1 MRLRT
6 SSIPLMLEYVAKSG
20 MGQEDPQAATDILGH
35 EDYLFEAR
43 RYGLDSR
50 EPLVSYFARFRTIAP
65 EDIPELS
72 PDRRTALRD
81 RHGLW
86 LDCAAHPQK
95 YRDRYRRLMGMLTE
109 ENLQNLQ
116 DRLRAAFPGD
126 VYLDDIDIV
135 STLSFG
141 PSFGYVHENALH
153 LDLFGV
159 ETYCTMEELPY
170 VILHEMHHLQTM
182 KLVGS
187 YHSFTEKFSALERYI
202 FRFTGEGMAIKF
214 CNNAEGILSKRMNP
228 GLDANIGIPAMAIL
242 NRHFPEHLALFQ
254 DTVRR
259 LEGGLISEKE
269 IDEQFR
275 TYWWNPH
282 LYPEESASLEQTPI
296 YSFGNELFGSIYD
309 AFGLDV
315 MFQCFYH
322 PCKTLEHFRP
332 LG

>member
-20 MGQEDPQAATDILGH
+20 MGQEDPQAAADILGH

-126 VYLDDIDIV
+126 VYLDDIDVV

-182 KLVGS
+182 KPV
-187 YHSFTEKFSALERYI
+187 FFVIVNK
-202 FRFTGEGMAIKF
+202 
-214 CNNAEGILSKRMNP
+214 
-228 GLDANIGIPAMAIL
+228 D
-242 NRHFPEHLALFQ
+242 
-254 DTVRR
+254 
-259 LEGGLISEKE
+259 
-269 IDEQFR
+269 
-275 TYWWNPH
+275 
-282 LYPEESASLEQTPI
+282 
-296 YSFGNELFGSIYD
+296 
-309 AFGLDV
+309 
-315 MFQCFYH
+315 
-322 PCKTLEHFRP
+322 
-332 LG
+332 